1 MLATIGRLL
10 SGVDRRAT
18 TLALCY
24 AAAGALVV
32 LAVRHLVA
40 IPGPRFALVY
50 LAAAVLLALLARR
63 FVGDGMPRGPLMYTL
78 PLLASWAAGGGLAL
92 YGVVQTVPTPRARLS
107 TGLIGAGLLMA
118 VLGWRFL
125 SDAATSAA
133 TPVVKGSAKE
143 SEQERDTRWTR
154 DTVLTFCYVGAVGV
168 MLFAIRAVVP
178 VGGTE
183 VLLRVL
189 GAGVLIACGALLSG
203 ALLGFLFGIPRAPT
217 PPEPLFVRA
226 AAQQAGTTV
235 PAAPQGDRPPSRPA
249 LQVNT
254 NLEQISDWLTK
265 IIVGLGLIHLSQI
278 DDGLRYL
285 AAYFATAFGPIEG
298 REAFTLSLLV
308 SFSVSGFLLGYLL
321 TRLFLTMAFTR
332 VERGLTQF
340 EAAAEVNRLVQD
352 AGNVMTPVPSPGAG
366 GAATPLPPVTGAPT
380 PAAGAAAAAAPAT
393 AAAPG
398 SHPGVLEPQQ
408 IAAALR
414 VEELASQLDPE
425 DVRRQM
431 LTLAKEYDLTRT
443 AMVYSERRTVTLD
456 AIVAR
461 MRVLCGAAQWMLPQL
476 TRGGTSGERLAAI
489 AILQSRPDARYL
501 TWLVE
506 RQGREQPFLQY
517 HAALAMRHAVDQL
530 AGLPRPLLVS
540 TIEAA
545 LQATTDAGARKF
557 LNDAKA
563 QLAGPA

>member
-24 AAAGALVV
+24 AGAGALVV
-32 LAVRHLVA
+32 LAVRHVVA

-50 LAAAVLLALLARR
+50 LAAALLLALFARR

-92 YGVVQTVPTPRARLS
+92 YGVVQMVPTPRARLS

-125 SDAATSAA
+125 SDAATGSAA
-133 TPVVKGSAKE
+133 PVVTGSAKE

-168 MLFAIRAVVP
+168 VLFAIRAVVP

-217 PPEPLFVRA
+217 GPEPLFARVA
-226 AAQQAGTTV
+226 PQQAATTV
-235 PAAPQGDRPPSRPA
+235 PAAPQGDRPLSRPA

-332 VERGLTQF
+332 VERGLTQM

-352 AGNVMTPVPSPGAG
+352 AGNVLTPVPPVDAV
-366 GAATPLPPVTGAPT
+366 GAAIPPPPATGAPT
-380 PAAGAAAAAAPAT
+380 PAAGAAAAPAT
-393 AAAPG
+393 AAAP
-398 SHPGVLEPQQ
+398 SSSAGVLEPQQ

-431 LTLAKEYDLTRT
+431 LNLAKEYDLTRT
-443 AMVYSERRTVTLD
+443 AMVYSGRRTVTLD

-506 RQGREQPFLQY
+506 RQGHEQPFLQY

-530 AGLPRPLLVS
+530 AGLPKPLLVS
-540 TIEAA
+540 TIETA

-563 QLAGPA
+563 QLVGPA